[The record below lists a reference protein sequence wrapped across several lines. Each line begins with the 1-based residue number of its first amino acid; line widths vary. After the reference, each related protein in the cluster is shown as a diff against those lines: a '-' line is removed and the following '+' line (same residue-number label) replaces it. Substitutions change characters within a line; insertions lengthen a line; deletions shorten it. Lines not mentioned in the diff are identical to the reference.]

1 MRAIVCMPEMEPL
14 DILPCIITVHIPTFD
29 IWTPSKEE
37 VLFVN
42 FSFMCLILTG
52 FPPERNGGCAVQLPV
67 PLQHTKKI
75 MFSKTT
81 NETAANAFFFCQ
93 DQQHEKFYLFPPGL
107 WSSVPA
113 IAFLNNHHPFYL
125 FHVAYTLQCMNS
137 NFILWIFLTAL
148 FTHTRCAF
156 MYFFLNNLMKNSVYL
171 RGFCHPQFL
180 DQRSVSTAH

>member
-81 NETAANAFFFCQ
+81 NETAANAFFFLSRSTAW
-93 DQQHEKFYLFPPGL
+93 EVLF
-107 WSSVPA
+107 
-113 IAFLNNHHPFYL
+113 
-125 FHVAYTLQCMNS
+125 
-137 NFILWIFLTAL
+137 
-148 FTHTRCAF
+148 
-156 MYFFLNNLMKNSVYL
+156 
-171 RGFCHPQFL
+171 
-180 DQRSVSTAH
+180 VSTWTLKFCSSHCFPQQPPSLLPIPCGLYSAVHE